1 MNSYNLYVK
10 EEMFK
15 LKENTKLTGQERMRI
30 IRENWQKKKREE
42 KERRKKWQKNGMQ
55 IPLINPF
62 SFYL

>member
-10 EEMFK
+10 EEMLK

-42 KERRKKWQKNGMQ
+42 KNGKKTARKFLSL
-55 IPLINPF
+55 IPFQFIYNK
-62 SFYL
+62 

>member
-10 EEMFK
+10 EEMLK

-42 KERRKKWQKNGMQ
+42 KNGKIPRKFLSF
-55 IPLINPF
+55 IPFQFLYNK
-62 SFYL
+62 

>member
-42 KERRKKWQKNGMQ
+42 KNGIMARKFLSF
-55 IPLINPF
+55 IPFQFLYNK
-62 SFYL
+62 

>member
-30 IRENWQKKKREE
+30 IR
-42 KERRKKWQKNGMQ
+42 KKWQNSTL

-62 SFYL
+62 SIYL